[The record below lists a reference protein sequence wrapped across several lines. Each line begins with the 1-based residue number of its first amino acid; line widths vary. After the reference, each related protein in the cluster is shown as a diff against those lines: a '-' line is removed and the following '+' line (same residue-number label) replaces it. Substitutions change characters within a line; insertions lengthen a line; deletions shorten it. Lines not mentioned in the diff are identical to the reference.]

1 MSTLKHW
8 SLAFALLGGVAS
20 WTGSQPAA
28 AQTVIVAGVGPAAID
43 ELNVKVAAV
52 DRPNRTMIVQ
62 QRSHRWL
69 VEVPEVF
76 GDLSKV
82 KVGDN
87 LEIRRIDGAIAAV
100 TRGKK
105 GLKPGIRYS
114 EGKSDAVFQNL
125 PSRFVTRTATVT
137 AKFNGFDPAKKIVT
151 IDGPDGRRSLPVAD
165 PTLVADLQKLK
176 RGDMIELV
184 FTEAFQVTLK

>member
-8 SLAFALLGGVAS
+8 SLAFALLAGVAS
-20 WTGSQPAA
+20 WSDSQPAR

-52 DRPNRTMIVQ
+52 DRANHTIIVQ
-62 QRSHRWL
+62 QRGHRWL

-76 GDLSKV
+76 GDLSRV

-87 LEIRRIDGAIAAV
+87 LEI
-100 TRGKK
+100 
-105 GLKPGIRYS
+105 
-114 EGKSDAVFQNL
+114 
-125 PSRFVTRTATVT
+125 TATVT
-137 AKFNGFDPAKKIVT
+137 AKFNGFDAAKKIAT

-165 PTLVADLQKLK
+165 PVLAADLQKLK

>member
-1 MSTLKHW
+1 MSTLKNW
-8 SLAFALLGGVAS
+8 SLAFALLAGVAS
-20 WTGSQPAA
+20 WSGSQPAT

-62 QRSHRWL
+62 QRNHRWL

-76 GDLSKV
+76 GDLSRV

-100 TRGKK
+100 TRSKK
-105 GLKPGIRYS
+105 KVKPGIRYS
-114 EGKSDAVFQNL
+114 EGRADAVFQNL

-137 AKFNGFDPAKKIVT
+137 AKFNSFDAARKVVMF
-151 IDGPDGRRSLPVAD
+151 DGPDGRRSLPVVD
-165 PTLVADLQKLK
+165 TGVADGLQQLK
-176 RGDMIELV
+176 RGDMIEIV